1 MFGRQIFHSQV
12 FIQILQFDVAGLL
25 VSGIGSQTLKITRGL
40 FIILAQ
46 LGMHVVPGIKEERIV
61 RLLLQ
66 QPSIIASAFSNSVR
80 SVPHCADVLRG
91 LCYSGSQ
98 NSFPLS
104 GCFLLEDHG
113 LRRRLVEDNQ
123 PYQRWACERPARG
136 REACP
141 QAAAECLHAR
151 FPEISF
157 GKCYKFLTATHE
169 CHRHA
174 GGPHVS
180 DCLG

>member
-91 LCYSGSQ
+91 A
-98 NSFPLS
+98 
-104 GCFLLEDHG
+104 LL
-113 LRRRLVEDNQ
+113 
-123 PYQRWACERPARG
+123 
-136 REACP
+136 
-141 QAAAECLHAR
+141 
-151 FPEISF
+151 
-157 GKCYKFLTATHE
+157 
-169 CHRHA
+169 
-174 GGPHVS
+174 
-180 DCLG
+180 